1 MKIFKSDKIVEIL
14 NTRADK
20 ISRNVCTEPALI
32 DIDKKLTIWYAIS
45 AESRG
50 SPPDKAECG

>member
-50 SPPDKAECG
+50 SPPDEAA